1 MTTQTPPL
9 RTPAALAACLFFT
22 HTLHAQAPRDT
33 PPPGTTNLP
42 PIIVQASRTGR
53 AAADMSTQVQV
64 ITAEEIRKA
73 GYTDTVSALRSAAGV
88 YFRQYGDN
96 PGTSEISMR
105 GFGANSHGRVLVLV
119 DGERLNSADMNAPN
133 WLRIP
138 VTAIDR
144 IEVLQG
150 PQTALYGNYAVGGVV
165 NIITKKDAEP
175 GTTLSGHVGSDDSW
189 GAHAHRTGELEGT
202 RYSLD
207 LDTQASDGWRENTAF
222 SAYDVRTAVSRQ
234 LSDRLTTRLSVFY
247 NQSEYDLPG
256 ALTWKQFHDD
266 PQGSSS
272 LTEYE
277 SESWGFYSLT
287 EGAAG
292 ESGAVSLGAGFN
304 RRLVDIVSAYSDSK
318 SQLDDF
324 VLQPKY
330 SFSHELY
337 ALRNS
342 VTVGLDWHNEWFESS
357 RGDIDRWSPALWA
370 EDELFLTDQLSL
382 KLTGRAEQN
391 RSHFNYTA
399 SDATTIDSLSAVDAA
414 VLYRPADTLKLFA
427 RGGTTY
433 RFPFVDE
440 YVVTDS
446 SYAITGLNRDLDPEK
461 GLFEEAGAEWAFA
474 ENWQASLTA
483 FHMDMEDEIA
493 WVTDPVTWGGSN
505 ENIGRTSRNGFNAG
519 LSWHDEEGY
528 VLAFNYAYVH
538 ARMENGANEGNGIPL
553 VPEQIVT
560 LHSELPVGY
569 GVALLNTLRAVSEQE
584 LSEDNLASPL
594 AGYAVWDT
602 GLRYEPRFATCLK
615 GLSLTFMVDNV
626 FDKIYATQGYGSVS
640 TWGSYY
646 GYYPSA
652 GRTWKLG
659 ASYTF

>member
-1 MTTQTPPL
+1 MQTL
-9 RTPAALAACLFFT
+9 TLSRSTPVALAACLFANSA
-22 HTLHAQAPRDT
+22 LPAQEVPAPRS
-33 PPPGTTNLP
+33 PATNLP
-42 PIIVQASRTGR
+42 SIVVQASRTGR
-53 AAADMSTQVQV
+53 AASDMPTQVQV
-64 ITAEEIRKA
+64 ITGEEIRKA

-138 VTAIDR
+138 VAAIDR

-175 GTTLSGHVGSDDSW
+175 GTTLSGHVGSDNSR
-189 GAHAHRTGELEGT
+189 GAHVRRTGDLEGT

-207 LDTQASDGWRENTAF
+207 LDAQASDGWRENTAF

-234 LSDRLTTRLSVFY
+234 LSDRLTTRLSFFY

-266 PQGSSS
+266 PKGSSS

-277 SESWGFYSLT
+277 SESWGLYSLT
-287 EGAAG
+287 EGAVGEAG
-292 ESGAVSLGAGFN
+292 TLSFGAGYN
-304 RRLVDIVSAYSDSK
+304 RRLIGISSALSDAN

-330 SFSHELY
+330 SFSHELLS
-337 ALRNS
+337 LRNG
-342 VTVGLDWHNEWFESS
+342 VTVGLDWHNEWFDSS

-370 EDELFLTDQLSL
+370 EDELFLTDKVSL

-391 RSHFNYTA
+391 RSHFNHTA
-399 SDATTIDSLSAVDAA
+399 ADATTIDSLSAVDAA

-440 YVVTDS
+440 YAVTDS
-446 SYAITGLNRDLDPEK
+446 SFAITGLNRDLDPEK

-474 ENWQASLTA
+474 KNWQASLTV

-519 LSWHDEEGY
+519 LSWHDEAGY
-528 VLAFNYAYVH
+528 VLALHYTYVH
-538 ARMENGANEGNGIPL
+538 ARMENGVNEGNGIPL

-569 GVALLNTLRAVSEQE
+569 GVTLLNTLRAVAEQD
-584 LSEDNLASPL
+584 LSEDNRASPL

-602 GLRYEPRFATCLK
+602 GLRYEPCFAACLK

-626 FDKIYATQGYGSVS
+626 LDKIYATQGYGSVS